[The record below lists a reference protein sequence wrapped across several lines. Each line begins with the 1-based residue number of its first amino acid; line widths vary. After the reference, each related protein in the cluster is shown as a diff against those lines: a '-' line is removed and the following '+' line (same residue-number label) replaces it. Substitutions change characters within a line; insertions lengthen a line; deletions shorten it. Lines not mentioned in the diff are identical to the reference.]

1 MGTRGRYLHCDSNQG
16 VNDIFR
22 GICFHAH
29 FPLLS
34 HGSCVLCAYHIA
46 WVRQSFVRVL
56 SFQQLTEIGVPEF
69 VEVLNAVVQ
78 SNKSEIAN
86 SSLTISAIVS
96 IVNKISELSTALN
109 QTVMKVGQFLP
120 CVHKN
125 RSAAP
130 LPVAFV

>member
-1 MGTRGRYLHCDSNQG
+1 M
-16 VNDIFR
+16 
-22 GICFHAH
+22 
-29 FPLLS
+29 
-34 HGSCVLCAYHIA
+34 
-46 WVRQSFVRVL
+46 RVL

-69 VEVLNAVVQ
+69 AEVLNAVVQ

-120 CVHKN
+120 CVQKN
-125 RSAAP
+125 RSAVP
-130 LPVAFV
+130 LPVACV